1 MLLCNCCG
9 ERTPDVSTR
18 VGLRTIDFAGHRT
31 THNFSV
37 PLCDICF
44 SQSRIFG
51 TPKHRWLLERIEG
64 AVLAELP
71 ER

>member
-9 ERTPDVSTR
+9 ERTPGVSTR

-31 THNFSV
+31 THNFSG
-37 PLCDICF
+37 PLCDTCC

-51 TPKHRWLLERIEG
+51 TRKHRWLLERIEG
-64 AVLAELP
+64 AVLTDLREK
-71 ER
+71 